1 MLHETIIVPQEKKKL
16 AECLN
21 LFYHLRSEEETLDV
35 VNTFLLVRCGG
46 GWSLVTT
53 YVRIIGP
60 I

>member
-1 MLHETIIVPQEKKKL
+1 MTFLGSDLKRKVVKTKKIERDETGL
-16 AECLN
+16 
-21 LFYHLRSEEETLDV
+21 V

-46 GWSLVTT
+46 GCWSLVTT